1 MKGRY
6 HLIEALV
13 RIMRAPGRATL
24 LGFVLSTIVTTAAA
38 LTINLTYDPDSTFLN
53 AGLSSSDIANM
64 KAAASYAA
72 SQFTNNLNDGVNVNI
87 KVTAVPGTGTLGQ
100 SSTFLTSVSTYA
112 ALRSA
117 FATDAK
123 TADDATA
130 LSAAG
135 SLPTGDPISSRH
147 TYIVSTAEAKA
158 LGLTPNDF
166 SNDGTFTFGG

>member
-53 AGLSSSDIANM
+53 AGLSSADIANM

-87 KVTAVPGTGTLGQ
+87 KVTAVPGTGTLGE
-100 SSTFLTSVSTYA
+100 SNTFITSVSNYT

-117 FATDAK
+117 VTADAK
-123 TADDATA
+123 TADDSTA
-130 LSAAG
+130 LGAGGSA
-135 SLPTGDPISSRH
+135 TSRF
-147 TYIVSTAEAKA
+147 
-158 LGLTPNDF
+158 N
-166 SNDGTFTFGG
+166 